1 MIIVADTTPLISLL
15 KINRFDLLEK
25 LYNSIFIPEAVFN
38 ELTFS
43 EKYQDEADII
53 SKSKFIK
60 CYEVMNTQAVKI
72 LQEFTNLD
80 LGESEAIILAQELN
94 ADVLLMDE
102 NKGRKVA
109 SKLNI
114 PLSGTLG
121 VLIDSFDT
129 GLLTASEVNE
139 CLDNLQQSGRR
150 ISVSLVNMV
159 RNYLNK
165 TAKSDE

>member
-1 MIIVADTTPLISLL
+1 M
-15 KINRFDLLEK
+15 NR
-25 LYNSIFIPEAVFN
+25 
-38 ELTFS
+38 
-43 EKYQDEADII
+43 
-53 SKSKFIK
+53 
-60 CYEVMNTQAVKI
+60 QAVKI

-94 ADVLLMDE
+94 ADVLFMDE
-102 NKGRKVA
+102 KKGREVA

-129 GLLTASEVNE
+129 GLLAASEVNK

-150 ISVSLVNMV
+150 ISVSLINMV